1 MPLPP
6 PTPCP
11 HPALGHLVPLP
22 QWALGSPPE
31 PSTFPARQTLPPAQ
45 RQLLQARVWCGG
57 VGMPPFLYLFHESLP
72 REHRRSRSRVRGRVV
87 PAEPL
92 PRATQAPWADS
103 HVWSFLTSSKQYP
116 WVRIALAD
124 RPAHGQP
131 RGLITIL
138 AKQRRAWVCPR
149 WVPHAERSPGQRL
162 HLQPCGRASPRQ
174 PRHQA
179 SIQPH
184 KVTTSTPAG
193 IRGAHTWSS
202 AGPCTQLAA
211 AGHGIH

>member
-149 WVPHAERSPGQRL
+149 WVPHAERSPVVKTQQNGKSHKKVCIKTYFCTTWGLFL
-162 HLQPCGRASPRQ
+162 HVRDRKS
-174 PRHQA
+174 
-179 SIQPH
+179 
-184 KVTTSTPAG
+184 VV
-193 IRGAHTWSS
+193 
-202 AGPCTQLAA
+202 
-211 AGHGIH
+211 